1 MLLSCQL
8 MIPMTMMMVHLDY
21 DGDDSDIKDSGGNDD
36 VAVRGHLERCKKR
49 LAGGKLILVPA
60 NWALPC
66 VGRDDEV
73 VRHKL

>member
-1 MLLSCQL
+1 
-8 MIPMTMMMVHLDY
+8 MTVDDNHDND

-36 VAVRGHLERCKKR
+36 VAVRGHLERCKKG

-66 VGRDDEV
+66 VGRDDQV
-73 VRHKL
+73 VRHKIKA